1 MRGGFRRGRFDKVPQ
16 PGTIGSYTE
25 AFYPPRVYYYYT
37 HPPTSTTTSAAT
49 VIVPSIDDGVG
60 DSRGREVPIQGVS
73 SAMGR
78 RVPPILQDFIGC
90 FVDANQ
96 CAADSRAFTILESGK
111 EPLNILHYPYLLSAN
126 SGRENVDTSGKL
138 PQSNEVGNRSLR
150 IWEDALGLPNE
161 LKFYSSVNVSSEM
174 TSSTMERLRIRP
186 VKQKRIV
193 KPVRRGA
200 KVVILNPAAGES
212 IQETRKTKRN
222 LGDDDDDVGGV
233 KKQPKGEDDDPEGEG
248 EGEYDKDDDEASI
261 SFQVDDD
268 DDGGD
273 LDGPEGSGGE
283 DDFF

>member
-37 HPPTSTTTSAAT
+37 HPPIPTNTSAAT

-60 DSRGREVPIQGVS
+60 DSRGREVPFQGVS
-73 SAMGR
+73 SAMAR
-78 RVPPILQDFIGC
+78 RVPPTLQDFIGC
-90 FVDANQ
+90 FVDSNQ
-96 CAADSRAFTILESGK
+96 CTADSRVFTIVESGK
-111 EPLNILHYPYLLSAN
+111 EPLNILHYPYLLSGN
-126 SGRENVDTSGKL
+126 SGHGNLDAQGKQ
-138 PQSNEVGNRSLR
+138 PHGNEVDHSSLR
-150 IWEDALGLPNE
+150 IWEDALGLPSE
-161 LKFYSSVNVSSEM
+161 LKFYSSVSVSGEM

-186 VKQKRIV
+186 VKRKRIV

-200 KVVILNPAAGES
+200 KVVVLTPTAGEGV
-212 IQETRKTKRN
+212 QETRKTRRN
-222 LGDDDDDVGGV
+222 LGDDDDVGGV
-233 KKQPKGEDDDPEGEG
+233 KKQPKGEDDEHEGEG

-273 LDGPEGSGGE
+273 LDGPEGSGGD